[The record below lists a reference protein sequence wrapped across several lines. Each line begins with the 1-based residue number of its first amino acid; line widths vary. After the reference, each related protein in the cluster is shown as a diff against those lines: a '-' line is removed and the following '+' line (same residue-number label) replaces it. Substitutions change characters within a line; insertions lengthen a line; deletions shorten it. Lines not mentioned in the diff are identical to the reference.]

1 MNKPKLDPLGNA
13 FSDFLTGQGHKVVD
27 VEAVEDISQC
37 PTCLTMTKTVKGS
50 CGKCGEDKIP
60 KAETPMGVSAWREH
74 GKRFGYWDFFVKDLL
89 ARLPEMIDVDGEHSK
104 IKCNDSN
111 AWNKC
116 LAEVRKRLEKDNA
129 K

>member
-74 GKRFGYWDFFVKDLL
+74 GKRFGYWDFFIEDLL
-89 ARLPEMIDVDGEHSK
+89 ARLPEEKYPVEGEF
-104 IKCNDSN
+104 NDSN
-111 AWNKC
+111 LMTAGWNEC
-116 LAEVRKRLEKDNA
+116 LAEVRKRLGKDNA
-129 K
+129 E